1 MYLSIFLKFKID
13 NVMNYNQNKLAKETL
28 SNIFLSKLLKI
39 NWLIFLSVIILGFV
53 GIASLYSASGGSW
66 EPWAKNHA
74 IRLIF
79 GCILMLI
86 LALIPP
92 KFFLK
97 LSLISFI
104 LGITALILVKFIG
117 TGNVQRWITISGF
130 NFQPS
135 EFMKLALI
143 LILGKYF
150 DHISRIK
157 LENLTTYLI
166 PLFLILLPGFLVIS
180 QPDLGTGLT
189 IILLGLAIL
198 FFIGISIK
206 FVIVCFLLCASSV
219 PFIWNQLYDYQKNRI
234 LVFLNPEMD
243 SLGSGYQI
251 IQSKIAIGSGGAFG
265 KGYLLGSQSR
275 LNYLP
280 EKHTD
285 FIFTLISEEF
295 GFLGSISIIL
305 VFCFLIISIMKISF
319 KVVPLFSK
327 VVVFGIGF
335 LLFLY
340 LSLNIG
346 MVCGLLPVVGA
357 PLPLISYGGT
367 SLLTVL
373 IGVGIVL
380 SINIHDKKIL

>member
-1 MYLSIFLKFKID
+1 
-13 NVMNYNQNKLAKETL
+13 MNYKLNKFSEK
-28 SNIFLSKLLKI
+28 SFGSKFFSKLSQL
-39 NWLIFLSVIILGFV
+39 NFLIIASVILLGFV
-53 GIASLYSASGGSW
+53 GVASLYSAAGGYW
-66 EPWAKNHA
+66 DPWAQNHL

-79 GCILMLI
+79 GIFLMLI
-86 LALIPP
+86 LAFLPHDI
-92 KFFLK
+92 FFK
-97 LSLISFI
+97 LSVLSFI
-104 LGITALILVKFIG
+104 IGILSLILVKFIG
-117 TGNVQRWITISGF
+117 TGNVQRWITLGGI

-135 EFMKLALI
+135 EAMKLALI
-143 LILGKYF
+143 LILARYF
-150 DHISRIK
+150 DHISRIELYK
-157 LENLTTYLI
+157 LKTYVLPI
-166 PLFLILLPGFLVIS
+166 CFILLPGFLVIS

-198 FFIGISIK
+198 FFVGISIK
-206 FVIVCFLLCASSV
+206 FVILCFILLASSI
-219 PFIWNQLYDYQKNRI
+219 PFIWNQLYDYQKDRI
-234 LVFLNPEMD
+234 LVFLNPEID

-251 IQSKIAIGSGGAFG
+251 IQSKIAIGSGGFFG

-285 FIFTLISEEF
+285 FIFTLISEEL

-305 VFCFLIISIMKISF
+305 IFCVLIISIMRISF
-319 KVVPLFSK
+319 RVKSLFSK
-327 VVVFGIGF
+327 IVTFGIGF

-380 SINIHDKKIL
+380 STSIHDKEFL

>member
-1 MYLSIFLKFKID
+1 MNRNTNKFSSESIITVFF
-13 NVMNYNQNKLAKETL
+13 
-28 SNIFLSKLLKI
+28 SKLLKI
-39 NWLIFLSVIILGFV
+39 NWIIIFCLIFLGLV
-53 GIASLYSASGGSW
+53 GVASLYSAAGSDW
-66 EPWAKNHA
+66 TPWARNHL

-79 GCILMLI
+79 GFCLMFVI
-86 LALIPP
+86 AFIPSQ
-92 KFFLK
+92 FFMKYSVL
-97 LSLISFI
+97 SFI
-104 LGITALILVKFIG
+104 VGVFALILVKIIG
-117 TGNVQRWITISGF
+117 SGSVQRWISFGSI

-135 EFMKLALI
+135 EIMKLALI
-143 LILGKYF
+143 LILAKYF
-150 DHISRIK
+150 DHISKIQLNK
-157 LENLTTYLI
+157 LI
-166 PLFLILLPGFLVIS
+166 PYIIPILIIMIPGFLVIS

-189 IILLGLAIL
+189 IILLGLSIL
-198 FFIGISIK
+198 FFVGISMK
-206 FVIVCFLLCASSV
+206 FVIFSILISISSI
-219 PFIWNQLYDYQKNRI
+219 PFIWQQLYEYQKNRI

-251 IQSKIAIGSGGAFG
+251 IQSKIAIGSGGLFG
-265 KGYLLGSQSR
+265 KGYLLGTQSR

-285 FIFTLISEEF
+285 FIFTLISEEL

-305 VFCFLIISIMKISF
+305 VFCLLIASIMKISF
-319 KVVPLFSK
+319 KVESLFSK

-335 LLFLY
+335 LIFLY

-357 PLPLISYGGT
+357 PLPLVSYGGT

-380 SINIHDKKIL
+380 SINIHDKKV

>member
-1 MYLSIFLKFKID
+1 MNSIKNKFSSDTMTTVFFSKLFKI
-13 NVMNYNQNKLAKETL
+13 NFII
-28 SNIFLSKLLKI
+28 IFC
-39 NWLIFLSVIILGFV
+39 LIFLGLV
-53 GIASLYSASGGSW
+53 GVASLYSAAGSDW
-66 EPWAKNHA
+66 NPWAKNHL

-79 GCILMLI
+79 GLGLMI
-86 LALIPP
+86 VIAFIPS
-92 KFFLK
+92 KFFFK
-97 LSLISFI
+97 YSVLSFV
-104 LGITALILVKFIG
+104 LGVCALILVKLIG
-117 TGNVQRWITISGF
+117 SGSVQRWISYGGI

-135 EFMKLALI
+135 EIMKLALI
-143 LILGKYF
+143 LILAKYF
-150 DHISRIK
+150 DHISKIQLDK
-157 LENLTTYLI
+157 LVPYII
-166 PLFLILLPGFLVIS
+166 PIFIIIIPGFLVIS

-189 IILLGLAIL
+189 IILLGISIL
-198 FFIGISIK
+198 FFVGISMKLVLFSIL
-206 FVIVCFLLCASSV
+206 ISISSI
-219 PFIWNQLYDYQKNRI
+219 PFIWQQLYEYQKNRI

-251 IQSKIAIGSGGAFG
+251 IQSKIAIGSGGLFG
-265 KGYLLGSQSR
+265 KGFLLGTQSR

-285 FIFTLISEEF
+285 FIFTLISEEL
-295 GFLGSISIIL
+295 GFFGSISIIL
-305 VFCFLIISIMKISF
+305 VYCLLIALIMKISF
-319 KVVPLFSK
+319 NVDSLFSK

-335 LLFLY
+335 LIFLY

-380 SINIHDKKIL
+380 SINIHDKKV

>member
-1 MYLSIFLKFKID
+1 
-13 NVMNYNQNKLAKETL
+13 MNYRLKKFSEESFGSIL
-28 SNIFLSKLLKI
+28 FSKLFKL
-39 NWLIFLSVIILGFV
+39 NLLIIISVILLGLV
-53 GIASLYSASGGSW
+53 GVASLYSAAGGDW
-66 EPWAKNHA
+66 DPWARNHL
-74 IRLIF
+74 IRLILGIF
-79 GCILMLI
+79 LMLSI
-86 LALIPP
+86 AFLPHKI
-92 KFFLK
+92 FFK
-97 LSLISFI
+97 LSVVSFI
-104 LGITALILVKFIG
+104 IGILSLILVKFIG
-117 TGNVQRWITISGF
+117 TGNVQRWISFGGM

-135 EFMKLALI
+135 EAMKVALI
-143 LILGKYF
+143 LVLAKYF
-150 DHISRIK
+150 DHVSKIELDK
-157 LENLTTYLI
+157 LKSYIL

-198 FFIGISIK
+198 FFVGISMK
-206 FVIVCFLLCASSV
+206 FVVLCFVLLASSV
-219 PFIWNQLYDYQKNRI
+219 PFIWNQLYDYQKDRI
-234 LVFLNPEMD
+234 LVFLNPELD

-251 IQSKIAIGSGGAFG
+251 IQSKIAIGSGGIFG

-285 FIFTLISEEF
+285 FIFTLISEEL
-295 GFLGSISIIL
+295 GFLGSILIIL
-305 VFCFLIISIMKISF
+305 IFCILIVSIFKISF
-319 KVVPLFSK
+319 RVKSLFSK
-327 VVVFGIGF
+327 IITFGIGF

-380 SINIHDKKIL
+380 SIDINDKEVL

>member
-1 MYLSIFLKFKID
+1 
-13 NVMNYNQNKLAKETL
+13 MNYKQRKFFEESFGSL
-28 SNIFLSKLLKI
+28 FFSKLFKL
-39 NWLIFLSVIILGFV
+39 NFLIIISVILLGLV
-53 GIASLYSASGGSW
+53 GVASLYSAAGGNW
-66 EPWAKNHA
+66 DPWAKNHL

-79 GCILMLI
+79 GIFLMLG
-86 LALIPP
+86 LAFLPH
-92 KFFLK
+92 KFFFK
-97 LSLISFI
+97 LSVASFI
-104 LGITALILVKFIG
+104 VGIVSLILVKLIG
-117 TGNVQRWITISGF
+117 TGNVQRWITLGGM

-135 EFMKLALI
+135 EAMKIALI
-143 LILGKYF
+143 LILAMYF
-150 DHISRIK
+150 NHVSRIELDK
-157 LENLTTYLI
+157 LKSYIL
-166 PLFLILLPGFLVIS
+166 PLFLIFLPGFLVIS

-198 FFIGISIK
+198 FFVGISMR
-206 FVIVCFLLCASSV
+206 FVILCFILLASSI
-219 PFIWNQLYDYQKNRI
+219 PFIWNQLYNYQKDRI
-234 LVFLNPEMD
+234 LVFLNPELD

-251 IQSKIAIGSGGAFG
+251 IQSKIAIGSGGIFG

-305 VFCFLIISIMKISF
+305 IFCILITSIIKISF
-319 KVVPLFSK
+319 KVKSLFSK
-327 VVVFGIGF
+327 IVTFGIGF

-380 SINIHDKKIL
+380 SINIHDKKVL

>member
-1 MYLSIFLKFKID
+1 
-13 NVMNYNQNKLAKETL
+13 MNYKLNKFSEK
-28 SNIFLSKLLKI
+28 SFSSKFFSKLSKL
-39 NWLIFLSVIILGFV
+39 NFLIIASVILLGFV
-53 GIASLYSASGGSW
+53 GVASLYSAAGGYW
-66 EPWAKNHA
+66 DPWAQNHL

-79 GCILMLI
+79 GIFLMLI
-86 LALIPP
+86 LAFLPHDI
-92 KFFLK
+92 FFK
-97 LSLISFI
+97 LSVLSFI
-104 LGITALILVKFIG
+104 IGILSLILVKFIG
-117 TGNVQRWITISGF
+117 TGNVQRWITLGGI

-135 EFMKLALI
+135 EAMKLALI
-143 LILGKYF
+143 LILARYF
-150 DHISRIK
+150 DHISRIELYK
-157 LENLTTYLI
+157 LKTYVLPI
-166 PLFLILLPGFLVIS
+166 CFILLPGLLVIS

-198 FFIGISIK
+198 FFVGISIK
-206 FVIVCFLLCASSV
+206 FVILCFILFASSI
-219 PFIWNQLYDYQKNRI
+219 PFIWNQLYDYQKDRI
-234 LVFLNPEMD
+234 LVFLNPEID

-251 IQSKIAIGSGGAFG
+251 IQSKIAIGSGGFFG

-295 GFLGSISIIL
+295 GFLGSISIIFI
-305 VFCFLIISIMKISF
+305 FCVLIISIMKISF
-319 KVVPLFSK
+319 RVNSLFSK
-327 VVVFGIGF
+327 IVTFGIGF

-380 SINIHDKKIL
+380 STSIHDKEFL

>member
-1 MYLSIFLKFKID
+1 MANKMNYKFNKLSQQSYFSTFFLK
-13 NVMNYNQNKLAKETL
+13 
-28 SNIFLSKLLKI
+28 LSKL
-39 NWLIFLSVIILGFV
+39 NFLIIVCVILLGFV
-53 GIASLYSASGGSW
+53 GVASLFSAAGGNW
-66 EPWAKNHA
+66 DPWAKNHL

-79 GCILMLI
+79 GIFLMLI
-86 LALIPP
+86 LAFIPYDI
-92 KFFLK
+92 FFK
-97 LSLISFI
+97 LSVLSFVT
-104 LGITALILVKFIG
+104 GIICLLLVKFIG
-117 TGNVQRWITISGF
+117 TGNVQRWITFGGI

-135 EFMKLALI
+135 EAMKLTLI
-143 LILGKYF
+143 LILARYF
-150 DHISRIK
+150 DHISRIELEK
-157 LENLTTYLI
+157 LKTYILPI
-166 PLFLILLPGFLVIS
+166 FLIILPGFLVIS

-198 FFIGISIK
+198 FFVGISMK
-206 FVIVCFLLCASSV
+206 FVILCFILLASSI

-234 LVFLNPEMD
+234 LVFLNPEAD

-251 IQSKIAIGSGGAFG
+251 IQSKIAIGSGGFFG

-285 FIFTLISEEF
+285 FIFTLISEEL
-295 GFLGSISIIL
+295 GFLGSISIIFI
-305 VFCFLIISIMKISF
+305 FCILISSIMKISF
-319 KVVPLFSK
+319 RVKSLFSK
-327 VVVFGIGF
+327 IVTFGISF

-373 IGVGIVL
+373 IGIGIVL
-380 SINIHDKKIL
+380 SINIHDKEVM